1 MDQGKELPVT
11 KSSKQARIAAN
22 HAKHLAKMER
32 NKAKYEAGMN
42 RARKGIFKK
51 GRK

>member
-1 MDQGKELPVT
+1 MDQGKELTAT
-11 KSSKQARIAAN
+11 KGPKQARIDAN

-32 NKAKYEAGMN
+32 NKTKYEAGMN
-42 RARKGIFKK
+42 RAKKGIFKK